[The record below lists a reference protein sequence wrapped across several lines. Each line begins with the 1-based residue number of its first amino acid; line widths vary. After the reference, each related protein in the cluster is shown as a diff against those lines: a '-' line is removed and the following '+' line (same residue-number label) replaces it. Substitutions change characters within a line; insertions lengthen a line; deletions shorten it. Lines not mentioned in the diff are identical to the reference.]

1 MKLGPLD
8 LGTRPLFLAPME
20 DVTDSPFRQMCR
32 EAGASVVYTEFVSSE
47 AIIREVDRALHKLDF
62 EEMERPFGI
71 QLFGGRE
78 EAMEGATEIA
88 LRWKPDILDI
98 NFGCP
103 VYKIVDKGAGAACLR
118 DLDMMQRMAKTVV
131 DAAASVSP
139 DTPVTVKTR
148 LGWDED
154 SIKIQEVA
162 LMLQEVGVK
171 ALTVHARTRNQ
182 KYKGA
187 ARWEWLAKIKETPG
201 FRIPLIGNGDVTTPE
216 MAKKMFDET
225 GVDGVMIGRGA
236 IGNPFIF
243 EQTRALLDR
252 GQHSPPVTAARRVE
266 ACATQ
271 LERSVE
277 HHGERFGVIIMKKHY
292 GAYLKGIRGG
302 KQLRTS
308 IITMEDPAEI
318 LARLRSFEAVDDVST
333 NSESTERKQSAA
345 QSQAVPKESVL
356 I

>member
-8 LGTRPLFLAPME
+8 LGARPLFLAPME

-62 EEMERPFGI
+62 EDMERPFGI

-182 KYKGA
+182 KY
-187 ARWEWLAKIKETPG
+187 
-201 FRIPLIGNGDVTTPE
+201 
-216 MAKKMFDET
+216 
-225 GVDGVMIGRGA
+225 
-236 IGNPFIF
+236 
-243 EQTRALLDR
+243 
-252 GQHSPPVTAARRVE
+252 
-266 ACATQ
+266 
-271 LERSVE
+271 
-277 HHGERFGVIIMKKHY
+277 
-292 GAYLKGIRGG
+292 
-302 KQLRTS
+302 
-308 IITMEDPAEI
+308 
-318 LARLRSFEAVDDVST
+318 
-333 NSESTERKQSAA
+333 
-345 QSQAVPKESVL
+345 
-356 I
+356 